1 MGNTKLIHL
10 GKELA
15 NKLSDVISK
24 VSDQEVVE
32 ILGSGALDNLLKSI
46 LSPKDS
52 EKNTIPQESFP
63 ASKWRKT
70 LIALLKHA
78 IRSNHGLIKGV
89 TEDGNNG
96 YVSPSYIQW
105 FDDGMII
112 LQREKPF
119 GGFLGRYP
127 NNKELS
133 YAILA
138 RDTKAGDEIGPEDFE
153 FVDPDKF
160 QESLS
165 QFPKKQLSNLR
176 EPIRKLESLLSSQ
189 NNDESRYQELLIQC
203 PWVLGF
209 TYKLVQRHTRLDD
222 QNIPDFTGVR
232 VHDEGRDIIEI
243 KPPFT
248 KMFRENGDFGN
259 EFNEAWNQAERYLD
273 FARQDKDYLARKNF
287 KFDNPKCTL
296 ILGYNLTVNDLAR
309 VRTKERLNPAISLRT
324 YNDLLVSMKATVSFI
339 ESMKYMETKD

>member
-1 MGNTKLIHL
+1 VSNTKLIHL

-15 NKLSDVISK
+15 NKLSDVFSK
-24 VSDQEVVE
+24 LSDQEAVE
-32 ILGSGALDNLLKSI
+32 ILGSGDLDHLLKLI
-46 LSPKDS
+46 LSTKES
-52 EKNTIPQESFP
+52 KKNTNLQASFP
-63 ASKWRKT
+63 ASKWRGT
-70 LIALLKHA
+70 AFLRHA
-78 IRSNHGLIKGV
+78 IHSNHGIKGAI
-89 TEDGNNG
+89 EEGSNG

-112 LQREKPF
+112 LRREKEPD
-119 GGFLGRYP
+119 GFLGRYP
-127 NNKELS
+127 NTKELS
-133 YAILA
+133 YAILT
-138 RDTKAGDEIGPEDFE
+138 RDAKAGDEIGPEYFE

-165 QFPKKQLSNLR
+165 LFPKKQLSNLR
-176 EPIRKLESLLSSQ
+176 EPIGELESLLSSQ
-189 NNDESRYQELLIQC
+189 NNDELKYQELLLQY

-222 QNIPDFTGVR
+222 QNIPDFTGIR

-243 KPPFT
+243 KAPFT

-259 EFNEAWNQAERYLD
+259 EFNAAWNQAERYLD
-273 FARQDKDYLARKNF
+273 FARQDKDYLARKNV
-287 KFDNPKCTL
+287 KFDNPKCIL
-296 ILGYNLTVNDLAR
+296 ILGYNLTVTDLAR

-339 ESMKYMETKD
+339 ESMKDMETKK

>member
-1 MGNTKLIHL
+1 MGNTKLVHL

-15 NKLSDVISK
+15 TELSDTLGKLSDREDI
-24 VSDQEVVE
+24 EM
-32 ILGSGALDNLLKSI
+32 LGSGAIDTLIRAILNLKDHAI
-46 LSPKDS
+46 SPHL
-52 EKNTIPQESFP
+52 QEFFL
-63 ASKWRKT
+63 ANKGNGT
-70 LIALLKHA
+70 LIALLRHVIYKNYA
-78 IRSNHGLIKGV
+78 IKGV
-89 TEDGNNG
+89 TEESLNS
-96 YVSPSYIQW
+96 YVPPQYLQW

-112 LQREKPF
+112 LQKEKPLD
-119 GGFLGRYP
+119 GFLGRYP
-127 NNKELS
+127 NHKELS

-138 RDTKAGDEIGPEDFE
+138 RDAKVGDEIGSEYFE

-160 QESLS
+160 QENLS

-176 EPIRKLESLLSSQ
+176 EPIGKLESLLSSQ
-189 NNDESRYQELLIQC
+189 NNDESKYQELLMQY

-209 TYKLVQRHTRLDD
+209 TYKLVQRHIRLDD

-273 FARQDKDYLARKNF
+273 FARQDKDYLVRKGF
-287 KFDNPKCTL
+287 KFDNPRCTL
-296 ILGYNLTVNDLAR
+296 ILGYDLTVNDLAK
-309 VRTKERLNPAISLRT
+309 VRTKERLNPAIGLRT
-324 YNDLLVSMKATVSFI
+324 YNDLLVFTKATVSFL
-339 ESMKYMETKD
+339 ESMKDIEIKI

>member
-1 MGNTKLIHL
+1 VGDAKLIHL
-10 GKELA
+10 CKELA
-15 NKLSDVISK
+15 NELSDGFSK
-24 VSDQEVVE
+24 LSDQEVVE
-32 ILGSGALDNLLKSI
+32 ILGSGALDNLLKTI

-52 EKNTIPQESFP
+52 EKNTNLQEFFP
-63 ASKWRKT
+63 ANKWRGT
-70 LIALLKHA
+70 LIALLRHA
-78 IRSNHGLIKGV
+78 IQSNHGIKGGA
-89 TEDGNNG
+89 EESSNG
-96 YVSPSYIQW
+96 YVSASYVQW

-112 LQREKPF
+112 LQRKKPLD
-119 GGFLGRYP
+119 GLLGRYP
-127 NNKELS
+127 NAKELS

-138 RDTKAGDEIGPEDFE
+138 RDAKAGDEIGPEYFE

-165 QFPKKQLSNLR
+165 LFPKKQLSNLR
-176 EPIRKLESLLSSQ
+176 EPIRKLESLLASQ
-189 NNDESRYQELLIQC
+189 NNDESKYQELLMQY
-203 PWVLGF
+203 PWVIGF
-209 TYKLVQRHTRLDD
+209 TYNLVQRHTRLDD
-222 QNIPDFTGVR
+222 KNIPDFTGVR

-287 KFDNPKCTL
+287 KFDNPKCIL

-339 ESMKYMETKD
+339 ESMKDMETKN